1 MSAGSAAV
9 EMNRNFPQAHK
20 YVAIA
25 QKAGGDLEA
34 AIATIKYTI
43 LKLATEK
50 KGNHSYQNT
59 VLLMTTMLSAAV
71 EERYPKAIQEILPL
85 TESSTITL
93 LQPAQGKTKNP
104 SLSPISSRLCEA
116 KVLTEDSS
124 S

>member
-50 KGNHSYQNT
+50 KGNHS
-59 VLLMTTMLSAAV
+59 
-71 EERYPKAIQEILPL
+71 
-85 TESSTITL
+85 
-93 LQPAQGKTKNP
+93 
-104 SLSPISSRLCEA
+104 
-116 KVLTEDSS
+116 
-124 S
+124 